1 MVVDYVINAQEPY
14 IINWWIILNHVS
26 NNYFLDVNNL
36 MREELLQQEDR
47 YLGKSPVR
55 SLLCDALHG
64 LNIFLKTV
72 LGILHTLII
81 GLH

>member
-1 MVVDYVINAQEPY
+1 MVVDYVINAQQPY
-14 IINWWIILNHVS
+14 IVNWWIILKHVS
-26 NNYFLDVNNL
+26 NYYLLDVNNL

-55 SLLCDALHG
+55 SLVCDALHG
-64 LNIFLKTV
+64 LNIFLEPV

-81 GLH
+81 GLN